1 MDKEIEHSVF
11 EGVLTIIFEV
21 AAIMTKKRKGKS
33 KRVKASS
40 PDQIDKTVDAPS
52 ADKPESDENLIYVGG
67 NALYHEVKEN
77 GKYPTKSFKEFREQA
92 NLSLLSEKKSR
103 RKKKG
108 KRPGAEPMD
117 DRSQKIR
124 NLKNDDSIWKGLE

>member
-1 MDKEIEHSVF
+1 
-11 EGVLTIIFEV
+11 
-21 AAIMTKKRKGKS
+21 MTKKRKGKS